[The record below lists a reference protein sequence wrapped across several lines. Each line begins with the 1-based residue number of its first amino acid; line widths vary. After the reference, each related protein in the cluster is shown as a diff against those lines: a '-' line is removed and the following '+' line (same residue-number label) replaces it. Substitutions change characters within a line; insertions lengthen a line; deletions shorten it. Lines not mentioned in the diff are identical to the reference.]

1 MQSWNKQFQL
11 LFVLSH
17 TNLTVFIGLI
27 KLYLS
32 LISFSLILFVR
43 ISFGNVNIPLLNVF
57 PQKNILW
64 IPEPL
69 TLIVILEEN
78 EEIFICSNLN
88 ESLLKIRNII
98 IIE

>member
-32 LISFSLILFVR
+32 LISFGLILFIK

-57 PQKNILW
+57 PPKNI
-64 IPEPL
+64 
-69 TLIVILEEN
+69 V
-78 EEIFICSNLN
+78 
-88 ESLLKIRNII
+88 
-98 IIE
+98 